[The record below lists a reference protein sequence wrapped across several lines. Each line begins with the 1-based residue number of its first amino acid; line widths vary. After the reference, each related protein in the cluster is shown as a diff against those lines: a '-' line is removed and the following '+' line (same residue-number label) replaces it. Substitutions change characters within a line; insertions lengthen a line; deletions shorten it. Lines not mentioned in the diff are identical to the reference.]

1 MNLRQYKKL
10 QVKIINQ
17 AKDDE
22 ILVVRFDMDKI
33 RPETMGNFVR
43 LASDKTKCRMIAL
56 PTDMNIKCLNIKTLE
71 SIRDMIN
78 AEIES
83 R

>member
-10 QVKIINQ
+10 QIKIINQ
-17 AKDDE
+17 AKDDDL
-22 ILVVRFDMDKI
+22 LVIRFDMDKI
-33 RPETMGNFVR
+33 RPDTMGNFMR
-43 LASDKTKCRMIAL
+43 LIRYKANNCIAI
-56 PTDMNIKCLNIKTLE
+56 PIDMNIDKLDTKNLE
-71 SIRDMIN
+71 LIRDRIN